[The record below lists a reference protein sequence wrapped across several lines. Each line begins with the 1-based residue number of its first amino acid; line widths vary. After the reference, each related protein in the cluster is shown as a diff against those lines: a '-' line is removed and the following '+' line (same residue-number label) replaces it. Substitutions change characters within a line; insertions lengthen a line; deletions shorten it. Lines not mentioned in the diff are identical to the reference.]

1 MGTVS
6 VLIKNTTMPKN
17 CIECPMQFGG
27 WCYVCPPDIDER
39 VAETVEEAV
48 KQGKPD
54 WCPLVE
60 IEGDDVAPVVHGRW
74 ILSTDMTYMPQCSN
88 CGRHPFK
95 GYIPSIE
102 EVKRVYKHCPV
113 CGAKMDEREDS
124 DNE

>member
-1 MGTVS
+1 MS

-60 IEGDDVAPVVHGRW
+60 IEGDDVAPVVHGHW
-74 ILSTDMTYMPQCSN
+74 IHLGGGLAKCSV
-88 CGRHPFK
+88 CK
-95 GYIPSIE
+95 WV
-102 EVKRVYKHCPV
+102 VKDCYDQDNEDLFCRK
-113 CGAKMDEREDS
+113 CGAKMDEEK
-124 DNE
+124 EK

>member
-6 VLIKNTTMPKN
+6 EKKYFDADTAYDSGTLHNWYIDSVSDNDSPVWT
-17 CIECPMQFGG
+17 EEH
-27 WCYVCPPDIDER
+27 IDELINDFYIIPR
-39 VAETVEEAV
+39 DT
-48 KQGKPD
+48 KPA
-54 WCPLVE
+54 
-60 IEGDDVAPVVHGRW
+60 DVAPAVHGRW

-113 CGAKMDEREDS
+113 CGTKMDESEDN
-124 DNE
+124 DNA